1 VRTPLKHQADAV
13 ARFSKEDRAAMF
25 LDMRLGKSYATILWA
40 AARGYRRVLLL
51 APATPLIDWADELL
65 AVGVPHQMVSG
76 SPTKRAE
83 LLAEAEPGW
92 CLMTYGS
99 AIRTPA
105 VLQPW
110 DLVVLDESTTI
121 KNPKA
126 EITKWAFKELHEWA
140 GARAVLSGLPF
151 PQRDTEL
158 WCQMAWASPD
168 RTWLG
173 FNNFWKFREAFCYQ
187 AGFDWTL
194 KSAKLPIIKAA
205 LHRDAVVLSRKEAG
219 LPNIKQYQKIRQP
232 LDPLA
237 EAAMARL
244 LKNWELDWIEYKH
257 APVIAGV
264 AHRLAGGFSP
274 GRVYPCWK
282 YGEVHRILT
291 EEFPEEQV
299 VVWFAYNPEIT
310 RMKAWL
316 ESKGIPCS
324 VLVGTMSRK
333 AREAAIREFR
343 AGKTR
348 VFLGQVLCGKFGLD
362 LSNADVEVYFSCPY
376 SYEGRR
382 QSEERIIHP
391 TKKRDTLVLD
401 LVSQGSADEA
411 VMETLRDRKS
421 SATYFLKKFSGLFGG
436 MDSPGSR
443 STRGSA
449 GPG

>member
-1 VRTPLKHQADAV
+1 V
-13 ARFSKEDRAAMF
+13 ARFSCEDRAALF
-25 LDMRLGKSYATILWA
+25 LDMRLGKSYTAILWA

-51 APATPLIDWADELL
+51 APATPLLDWEKELGEL
-65 AVGVPHQMVSG
+65 GVPHQMVSG
-76 SPTKRAE
+76 SPAKRAFQ
-83 LLAEAEPGW
+83 LASPEPGW
-92 CLMTYGS
+92 YLMTYGS
-99 AIRTPA
+99 AIRSDS

-110 DLVVLDESTTI
+110 DCVILDESTTI

-126 EITKWAFKELHEWA
+126 EITKWVFKYLHPCTT
-140 GARAVLSGLPF
+140 GRAVLSGLPF

-158 WCQMAWASPD
+158 WCQMAWVSPEKS
-168 RTWLG
+168 WLG
-173 FNNFWKFREAFCYQ
+173 FSNFWKFREAFCYQ

-194 KSAKLPIIKAA
+194 KSAKLPIIKSA

-232 LDPLA
+232 LDKLAA
-237 EAAMARL
+237 EAMEEL
-244 LKNWELDWIEYKH
+244 LATWALDDIEYKQ

-282 YGEVHRILT
+282 YAEVHRILT
-291 EEFPEEQV
+291 EEFPDEQV
-299 VVWFAYNPEIT
+299 VVWFAYNPELF

-324 VLVGTMSRK
+324 TLVGTMSRADRK
-333 AREAAIREFR
+333 RQIEDFR
-343 AGKTR
+343 AGRTR
-348 VFLGQVLCGKFGLD
+348 AFLGQVLCGKFGLD

-401 LVSQGSADEA
+401 LVNESSADEA

-421 SATYFLKKFSGLFGG
+421 SATYFLKKFNGLFGG
-436 MDSPGSR
+436 MERPGAA

-449 GPG
+449 GRG